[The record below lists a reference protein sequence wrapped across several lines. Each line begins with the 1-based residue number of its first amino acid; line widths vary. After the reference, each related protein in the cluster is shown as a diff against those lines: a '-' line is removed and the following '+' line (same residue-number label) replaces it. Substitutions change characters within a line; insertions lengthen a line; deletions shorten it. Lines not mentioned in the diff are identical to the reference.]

1 MSSHC
6 NPLQT
11 KEVRGAELCY
21 HSPPAPFQNTCV
33 WERGHMGIQLTKRL
47 LCFPCSTFAEAK
59 HDAAHVVCLKI
70 GEQLHNP
77 PTIQYNTIQYNTI
90 QYNCTSPLGNYRNS
104 CSPLTI
110 QPHIVNDAHTVFG
123 RGSHAA
129 LYYKYKLWV
138 PHMTTKSRRKD
149 INNHKIRLST
159 QQTSTIDFNIYT
171 QTKMHC
177 EINIIV
183 ERQVRLISINTHK
196 QKCTV
201 W

>member
-1 MSSHC
+1 MLSFTPRPFPKHLC
-6 NPLQT
+6 
-11 KEVRGAELCY
+11 VGAWAHGDTAYKATPVFSLFNFCGGETWCR
-21 HSPPAPFQNTCV
+21 A
-33 WERGHMGIQLTKRL
+33 RRL
-47 LCFPCSTFAEAK
+47 FEDWGTVAQPS
-59 HDAAHVVCLKI
+59 
-70 GEQLHNP
+70 
-77 PTIQYNTIQYNTI
+77 YNTIQYNTI
-90 QYNCTSPLGNYRNS
+90 QYNCMSPFGNYRNS